1 MNTNN
6 LQDAVNFSDINIKPD
21 LNKSILEQTGI
32 NIEPI
37 DELISLQKMLN
48 DVVDPDW
55 IQNLLDWKLAI
66 QLETAEA
73 VDSLNWKWWKKG
85 KDDWINFEIEMIDM
99 FFFTLAKIIET
110 NQEQAFKTIMISYM
124 VAEKTENSN
133 IKIIRDNK
141 LSKQVQEFIRETY
154 SSTLSINQYL
164 LLMSHWV
171 KIWKMIGNDF
181 EYLFKLFKVKYL
193 INIFRQSHG
202 YKEGTYI
209 KIWGDLEDNKAALML
224 VKDIPYDSNFDN
236 VLMNKLEE
244 EYIKVVQLVNKSF
257 DKFIT
262 GNQKYLLIINAM
274 PDDVKKL
281 FKDVSEDYY
290 NYMKLK

>member
-6 LQDAVNFSDINIKPD
+6 LQDTVNFSDINIKPD

-73 VDSLNWKWWKKG
+73 VDSLDWKWWKKG
-85 KDDWINFEIEMIDM
+85 KDDWINFEVEMIDM

-124 VAEKTENSN
+124 VAEKTENN
-133 IKIIRDNK
+133 NTKIIRDNK

-171 KIWKMIGNDF
+171 KIWKMLGNDF

-244 EYIKVVQLVNKSF
+244 EYIKVVQPVNKSF

-281 FKDVSEDYY
+281 FKDVSEDYHEY
-290 NYMKLK
+290 ITNK